1 MSVEQHKVIDLA
13 EDQLR
18 SSICLFFKGDLVSAI
33 TLAGAAD
40 VLLCSLVT
48 SRGEENFT
56 AHVLKSEDDPDKTIP
71 DMGREI
77 NDMFHINALKHMDSK
92 EDSTVTMNQRESA
105 IGAILKALPNY
116 MMLRGKEVDF
126 MKSFLMWIRVNLD
139 PEVYNI
145 NCDPKWEDKK

>member
-1 MSVEQHKVIDLA
+1 MSLEQHKVIDLA

-18 SSICLFFKGDLVSAI
+18 SSICLFFTGDLGSAI

-40 VLLCSLVT
+40 VLLCRLVANH
-48 SRGEENFT
+48 GEENFT
-56 AHVLKSEDDPDKTIP
+56 AHVLKSEEDPDKTIS

-92 EDSTVTMNQRESA
+92 EDATVTMNQREAA

-116 MMLRGKEVDF
+116 TMLRGKEVDF

-139 PEVYNI
+139 PEVDNI